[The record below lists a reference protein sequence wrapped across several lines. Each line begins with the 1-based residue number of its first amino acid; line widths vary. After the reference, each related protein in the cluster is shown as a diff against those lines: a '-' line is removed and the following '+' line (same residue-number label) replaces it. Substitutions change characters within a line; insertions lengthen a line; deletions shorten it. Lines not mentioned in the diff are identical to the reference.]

1 MKILI
6 TAGYFPP
13 YCPASASRVNKLAK
27 YLVDQGHDVRVL
39 SPKDSR
45 FPETLK
51 AEIPQDQIFYTHYTD
66 INDIPVRFKKAFRS
80 IVSQKNKSTNK
91 EVKQEQPATPL
102 KTTSQPAVIKK
113 ESFISW
119 LYRALTNIPDN
130 SVGWYYHAIKAGR
143 TLFKQW
149 RPDIIFATA
158 PPFTSLLVGSRLA
171 RIAGIPW
178 VADYR
183 DLWSDHG
190 YYDSGYLRRMVDILL
205 EKYMLSNC
213 KGLVTVTESWTDL
226 LRKKRNKPVICVM
239 NGFDPEDFYLNDE
252 KSDGNENLLVE
263 EKITILYAG
272 HLYGQKR
279 DPSLLFEAIGGLA
292 DKAKNFK
299 IIFYTENGLDDFN
312 ASQKKLVA
320 KYQLENVIEF
330 NTYIPQKELHK
341 VQQQV
346 DILLLLR
353 WNDPR
358 EDSVIA
364 GKLFEYIGANKP
376 ILSVGSITGEA
387 ADIIRDNDFG
397 CVSCDPDEI
406 GHFLLQKF
414 QEKQSKIPLKLNDN
428 SRNNFKRV
436 EQFSKLEKFLSDISQ
451 NKNMP
456 FKSSVNISSQ

>member
-39 SPKDSR
+39 SPKDPR

-51 AEIPQDQIFYTHYTD
+51 AEIPQDQILYTHYTD
-66 INDIPVRFKKAFRS
+66 INGIPARFKKTIRS
-80 IVSQKNKSTNK
+80 VFFQKNKATTK
-91 EVKQEQPATPL
+91 EAKQEQSAASL
-102 KTTSQPAVIKK
+102 KTTSQSAVVKK

-119 LYRALTNIPDN
+119 LYRAMTNIPDN
-130 SVGWYYHAIKAGR
+130 SVGWYFHAIKAGKA
-143 TLFKQW
+143 LFKHW
-149 RPDIIFATA
+149 CPDIIFATA
-158 PPFTSLLVGSRLA
+158 PPFTTLLVGSRLA
-171 RIAGIPW
+171 RIVGVPW

-205 EKYMLSNC
+205 ERYMLSNC

-226 LRKKRNKPVICVM
+226 LKKKRNKPVICVM
-239 NGFDPEDFYLNDE
+239 NGFDPEDFHLDDE
-252 KSDGNENLLVE
+252 KSDEHENLVEE

-279 DPSLLFEAIGGLA
+279 DPSLLFEAIGRLEER
-292 DKAKNFK
+292 AKNFK

-312 ASQKKLVA
+312 ADQKKLVE
-320 KYQLENVIEF
+320 KYQLEDVIAF

-406 GHFLLQKF
+406 GRFLLQKY
-414 QEKQSKIPLKLNDN
+414 QEKNSKIPLKLNDK

-451 NKNMP
+451 NRGLP
-456 FKSSVNISSQ
+456 FKSSVNISS